1 MSNEGESQPFDL
13 RLQMEDMMEEF
24 RRMLRN
30 SIEPL
35 HERMEQL
42 ESSKNRASSSRG
54 RSRQVESD
62 ASNSE
67 DGEFDL
73 QPRVAR
79 GRRNGGNESIKG
91 VKLNIPS
98 FQGKSDPETYLE
110 WEHKIELV
118 SECNNYSEQQKVKL
132 AAVEFTNYASVWWDQ
147 LRTSRRKNGERAVET
162 WGELKGIMRRRFVPS
177 YYHRELHQRLQ
188 TLTQGDKSVEDY
200 FKDMEMLM
208 MRADVN
214 EDAETTMAQFLN
226 GLKSNIA
233 EIVELQHYMDMSE
246 MLDKAVKVER

>member
-24 RRMLRN
+24 RRMLRS

-42 ESSKNRASSSRG
+42 ESSKNRASLSRG

-67 DGEFDL
+67 DDEFDL

-79 GRRNGGNESIKG
+79 GRRNSGNESIKG

-110 WEHKIELV
+110 WKRKIELV
-118 SECNNYSEQQKVKL
+118 FECNNYSEEQKVKL
-132 AAVEFTNYASVWWDQ
+132 AAVEFTDYASAWWDQ

-162 WGELKGIMRRRFVPS
+162 WGELKES
-177 YYHRELHQRLQ
+177 
-188 TLTQGDKSVEDY
+188 
-200 FKDMEMLM
+200 
-208 MRADVN
+208 
-214 EDAETTMAQFLN
+214 
-226 GLKSNIA
+226 
-233 EIVELQHYMDMSE
+233 
-246 MLDKAVKVER
+246 